1 MSVLISMPKSS
12 EPIPLDSL
20 LVLTRT
26 AFGLGIGMLVA
37 EKIKNGP
44 VRQAAA
50 IALVSIGALAAVPFL
65 VKLAVE
71 QINRPT
77 TERGSRARLRSIRGD
92 SGYRSDSDAY

>member
-1 MSVLISMPKSS
+1 MSLSISMPKTA
-12 EPIPLDSL
+12 EPLPFDSL

-37 EKIKNGP
+37 DKINRP
-44 VRQAAA
+44 IRQAAA
-50 IALVSIGALAAVPFL
+50 ITLMSIGALAAVPFL

-92 SGYRSDSDAY
+92 SGYSSEADIY